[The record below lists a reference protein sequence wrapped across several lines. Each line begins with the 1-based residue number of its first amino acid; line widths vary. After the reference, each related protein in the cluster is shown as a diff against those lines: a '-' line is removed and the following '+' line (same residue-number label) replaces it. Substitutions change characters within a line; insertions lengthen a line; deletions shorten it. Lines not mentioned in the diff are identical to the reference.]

1 LYDIIALVW
10 KGAEAMQE
18 LVSRDEMLAVLAVDA
33 AKIKSILSKQC
44 NVLCMAKCPAFEE
57 VADTQIYGFSCEVK
71 LAEKCGILA
80 EDEGRQM
87 IQDLEQGLAN
97 IYATV
102 GKDE

>member
-1 LYDIIALVW
+1 MYDIIALVW

-18 LVSRDEMLAVLAVDA
+18 SVSRAEMLAVLAADA
-33 AKIKSILSKQC
+33 AKIKSNLSKQC

-71 LAEKCGILA
+71 LAEKCGLLA
-80 EDEGRQM
+80 ADEGQLL
-87 IQDLEQGLAN
+87 IQELEQGLAN